1 MTPTRKRALMTQA
14 STVRIL
20 MGTVFALLTLGVAL
34 PPAFAHGDTPSTK
47 QPGFDPSSA
56 EQKAFGI
63 AGDPKKATRTIKIT
77 MTDKMRFSPDTIT
90 VKQGE
95 TVKFDVANNGTMLHE
110 MVIGTME
117 ELMEHS
123 EMMKK
128 FPEMEHEEPYMTHVA
143 PRKSETMVWTF
154 NRPGDFKFA
163 CLIPGHFDA
172 GMIGN
177 IKVVARK

>member
-1 MTPTRKRALMTQA
+1 MTTTRKSERMNQT
-14 STVRIL
+14 STTRTL
-20 MGTVFALLTLGVAL
+20 LGTSLALLSLGMAI
-34 PPAFAHGDTPSTK
+34 PPALAHGDTHPTK
-47 QPGFDPSSA
+47 QPAFDPSSA

-95 TVKFDVANNGTMLHE
+95 TVKFDVSNNGKMLHE
-110 MVIGTME
+110 MVIGTMD

-128 FPEMEHEEPYMTHVA
+128 FPEMEHEEPYMAHVA
-143 PRKSETMVWTF
+143 PGKGEALVWTF
-154 NRPGDFKFA
+154 NRPGEFNFA

-172 GMIGN
+172 GMVGN
-177 IKVVARK
+177 IKVLARK